1 MKSNQRTV
9 IVALCLVLASVLAL
23 TGCMYALAAETG
35 DEKPYTS
42 EDFENSFGD
51 AVIEDAPVSQD
62 SMQKKH
68 GAYLHISEDGNSVTI
83 FSAEQLD
90 ELLSVRASGKRN
102 AVTYD
107 DILYIINDSVRI
119 YFAYDTVVLNADLSK
134 QLDLNVFTC
143 NDTGVIT
150 TCEPDSDI
158 NYSKMVRDIY
168 SIIVYRLYA
177 LDSGFTHM
185 YYGVLS
191 YPETLEFEH
200 MYSYE
205 GDGICDQE
213 NFFETK
219 NWFVLSLD
227 GGTEIGTEYNQKLCA
242 DHAAIA
248 SEHMAM
254 SNPDPDFVFDFE
266 GNSISAPYFIIEAP
280 IVEDSY
286 NYRYVASYKMYH
298 IGEDASTYTTLYP
311 TAEINSFKREGYFDR
326 VFNFPVESVTIHA
339 GDYSQYQVCSE
350 LSEEDKAALIAIL
363 NCDTPWESGLSLDPV
378 ICRFNLDGAG
388 FNYRDGIIYSTSCTY
403 LPLTEEQNEIVASIV
418 EKYDNYFEIYHGEI
432 KEIEF
437 YPFNPFVQDELVW
450 ATEITEEEFNRIS
463 EILNRDEPWQKRD
476 YDSHEITARL
486 DINGRG
492 FNYSVDRIYDTAGGM
507 LILTEEECAFFDA
520 LIEKYNND

>member
-62 SMQKKH
+62 SMQEKH
-68 GAYLHISEDGNSVTI
+68 AKYLQVSEDGKEVTV
-83 FSAEQLD
+83 FTDEQLD
-90 ELLSVRASGKRN
+90 ELLAVRASGKRN

-119 YFAYDTVVLNADLSK
+119 YSTYDTVVLNADLAK

-143 NDTGVIT
+143 NDTGAIT
-150 TCEPDSDI
+150 TCKPDSDI

-185 YYGVLS
+185 YFGSLWNH
-191 YPETLEFEH
+191 ETHSAEH
-200 MYSYE
+200 MFSYE
-205 GDGICDQE
+205 GDGINDRE
-213 NFFETK
+213 NFFKTK

-227 GGTEIGTEYNQKLCA
+227 GGTEIGTEYNQKLSA
-242 DHAAIA
+242 EYGAI
-248 SEHMAM
+248 SDERMAM

-280 IVEDSY
+280 LVEDSY
-286 NYRYVASYKMYH
+286 NYRYVDSYKMYH

-311 TAEINSFKREGYFDR
+311 TAEINSFKRVGYFDR

-339 GDYSQYQVCSE
+339 GDYSEYQVCSE

-388 FNYRDGIIYSTSCTY
+388 FNYRDGIIYSTSRTY
-403 LPLTEEQNEIVASIV
+403 LPLTAEQNEIVAAIV

-432 KEIEF
+432 KELKF
-437 YPFNPFVQDELVW
+437 YPFNPFIQDELVW
-450 ATEITEEEFNRIS
+450 ATEISEEEFDRIC

-507 LILTEEECAFFDA
+507 LILTEEECAFFDS